1 MKTIERVKMYENIQK
16 HGENLNAIFNTGIEP
31 VKLCKLLFRLEKKA
45 HHATTCL
52 CNTNTLHLIE
62 LNKYT
67 GYDVEQA
74 TEEEQDK
81 FFNNIKKNVIKKLG
95 KSCEKHL
102 IINFDPRGYAL
113 KLNPDFCKDKNIY
126 RDFGGYGIIAP
137 DFTDFL
143 AKTIRFHAK

>member
-1 MKTIERVKMYENIQK
+1 MYEDIQK
-16 HGENLNAIFNTGIEP
+16 HGENLNAIFNTGIDP
-31 VKLCKLLFRLEKKA
+31 VKLCKSLFRLEKKA

-81 FFNNIKKNVIKKLG
+81 FFNNIKKNVIKILG

-126 RDFGGYGIIAP
+126 RDFGGYGILSP
-137 DFTDFL
+137 DFT
-143 AKTIRFHAK
+143 R